1 MVLTD
6 TKSISFFKYNKGGSG
21 CPSGYT
27 KNGNKCTKTE
37 TIKCKANQN
46 IEWLKVNIVIGFN
59 EK

>member
-37 TIKCKANQN
+37 TIKCKAN
-46 IEWLKVNIVIGFN
+46 
-59 EK
+59 